1 MKRKTLFIVFVLSTI
16 LFSNCKK
23 KNDPAPTPAPII
35 TNPVTP
41 PTNTTNTNGTLT
53 IGSTVHTY
61 SVAVSQGAS
70 YYKLNGS
77 SSSNSYPTFTA
88 NFVKGIP
95 TTTHDIDISNQ
106 DELSLGFYG
115 PNSYY
120 NAKKGIVKVTV
131 SGTDVRIDFT
141 DVTFTPEDL
150 VASGHMSS
158 K

>member
-1 MKRKTLFIVFVLSTI
+1 MKIKVLITIFLLSTFVL
-16 LFSNCKK
+16 SNCKK
-23 KNDPAPTPAPII
+23 KSDPAPATPAPTPIK
-35 TNPVTP
+35 P
-41 PTNTTNTNGTLT
+41 PTPTTNTNGTLT

-61 SVAVSQGAS
+61 SVAVSEGSS

-77 SSSNSYPTFTA
+77 SSSISYPTFTA

-95 TTTHDIDISNQ
+95 TTTHDIDVSNQ

-120 NAKKGIVKVTV
+120 NAKKGTVRVTV
-131 SGTDVRIDFT
+131 SGSDVSIDFT
-141 DVTFTPEDL
+141 DVTFTPDDL
-150 VASGHMSS
+150 IASGHMSS